1 MTETGVKTS
10 YKSALRTGLIM
21 LLVVLA
27 AGSAGLSAARLHWPA
42 WLIAAI
48 AAGAAVISGVIKQF
62 SDAYLKVRTDRIGAD
77 AARRDRSAETVAKV
91 SGSRA
96 GLPLIREVTGRAA
109 LGIHMAIPLP
119 PGADAALSIDLPS
132 YVPRD
137 KDVDVRA
144 AISRMA
150 STGGFLLLIGDPAAG
165 KTRCAA
171 EAIRALPADWQ
182 IYIRSSETSLQQL
195 LDDDVSMARTV
206 VWLDDIHEV
215 LDSDRDSASHVSAAT
230 IRRLLLPAS
239 RPVIIIA
246 TTWRD
251 RYERY
256 SSRPDRHEQDLTADA
271 RAVIKMAEPV
281 HIPAAFSDSE
291 WRRALTMAEVD
302 PRLAEAASSQE
313 RTLTATLAN
322 RNDLIRRWLDNDD
335 ALSTAVISAT
345 IDARYCGHP
354 EPVPVKIIEAI
365 APHYLTSQQMPIA
378 ADGWLTIALNAAC
391 QPIRGT
397 TRPMYR
403 VGRAPGRVDGY
414 HVSDILLEHATAHRA
429 VPAEAIWRDLVSAT
443 DDPSTAVAIGRR
455 VLELRLSSL
464 LAYEAFRKA
473 AARNYPRGLFAMGVV
488 LRERGDHEEAEVF
501 YRRAID
507 AGETDA
513 LLNLGNL
520 LREQGDQEEAEVF
533 YRRAIDAGDTKALL
547 NLAILLHER
556 SDEEAEVFYRRAI
569 DAGDTNAVYN
579 FAIFCEER
587 GDHRQAE
594 VFYRRAIDAGDIDAL
609 VNLGNL
615 FRERGDHEQAEVFY
629 QRAIDAGDTNALDN
643 LAALHGEPADGDQA
657 STH

>member
-1 MTETGVKTS
+1 
-10 YKSALRTGLIM
+10 
-21 LLVVLA
+21 
-27 AGSAGLSAARLHWPA
+27 
-42 WLIAAI
+42 
-48 AAGAAVISGVIKQF
+48 
-62 SDAYLKVRTDRIGAD
+62 
-77 AARRDRSAETVAKV
+77 
-91 SGSRA
+91 
-96 GLPLIREVTGRAA
+96 
-109 LGIHMAIPLP
+109 
-119 PGADAALSIDLPS
+119 
-132 YVPRD
+132 
-137 KDVDVRA
+137 
-144 AISRMA
+144 
-150 STGGFLLLIGDPAAG
+150 
-165 KTRCAA
+165 
-171 EAIRALPADWQ
+171 
-182 IYIRSSETSLQQL
+182 
-195 LDDDVSMARTV
+195 
-206 VWLDDIHEV
+206 
-215 LDSDRDSASHVSAAT
+215 
-230 IRRLLLPAS
+230 
-239 RPVIIIA
+239 
-246 TTWRD
+246 
-251 RYERY
+251 
-256 SSRPDRHEQDLTADA
+256 
-271 RAVIKMAEPV
+271 
-281 HIPAAFSDSE
+281 
-291 WRRALTMAEVD
+291 
-302 PRLAEAASSQE
+302 
-313 RTLTATLAN
+313 
-322 RNDLIRRWLDNDD
+322 
-335 ALSTAVISAT
+335 
-345 IDARYCGHP
+345 

-488 LRERGDHEEAEVF
+488 LRERWDHEEAEVF

-507 AGETDA
+507 AGET
-513 LLNLGNL
+513 
-520 LREQGDQEEAEVF
+520 
-533 YRRAIDAGDTKALL
+533 KALL
-547 NLAILLHER
+547 NLAIVLHER

-569 DAGDTNAVYN
+569 DAGDTHAVYN

>member
-1 MTETGVKTS
+1 
-10 YKSALRTGLIM
+10 
-21 LLVVLA
+21 
-27 AGSAGLSAARLHWPA
+27 
-42 WLIAAI
+42 
-48 AAGAAVISGVIKQF
+48 
-62 SDAYLKVRTDRIGAD
+62 
-77 AARRDRSAETVAKV
+77 
-91 SGSRA
+91 
-96 GLPLIREVTGRAA
+96 
-109 LGIHMAIPLP
+109 
-119 PGADAALSIDLPS
+119 
-132 YVPRD
+132 
-137 KDVDVRA
+137 
-144 AISRMA
+144 
-150 STGGFLLLIGDPAAG
+150 
-165 KTRCAA
+165 
-171 EAIRALPADWQ
+171 
-182 IYIRSSETSLQQL
+182 
-195 LDDDVSMARTV
+195 
-206 VWLDDIHEV
+206 
-215 LDSDRDSASHVSAAT
+215 
-230 IRRLLLPAS
+230 
-239 RPVIIIA
+239 
-246 TTWRD
+246 
-251 RYERY
+251 
-256 SSRPDRHEQDLTADA
+256 
-271 RAVIKMAEPV
+271 V

-533 YRRAIDAGDTKALL
+533 YRRAIDAGD
-547 NLAILLHER
+547 
-556 SDEEAEVFYRRAI
+556 
-569 DAGDTNAVYN
+569 
-579 FAIFCEER
+579 
-587 GDHRQAE
+587 
-594 VFYRRAIDAGDIDAL
+594 IDAL

-657 STH
+657 SAH